1 MTPRGNDGSG
11 QLTMEALVATTAA
24 HVGLGDRI
32 FRNVVTLIL
41 GRGFGVVLSGAA
53 SILMARYLGSE
64 DLGRYGALYAYAGL
78 YGWLGTFGLESI
90 LAREASKERERAGSI
105 LLTGVVVSSAF
116 TVVATACAL
125 LLAPYF
131 GYRGELRLLLALA
144 AVDVLILNPLRLPG
158 IVFQV
163 DLRQWYGVGISLV
176 RQILWLAVLVTLAW
190 ARAGLIWVVIG
201 RACCSGF
208 EVALT
213 LFATYHRGFL
223 ARPWHFV
230 ASHAKEYARYGFP
243 IAVSTLAVGV
253 YHRIDQVMLHNM
265 ATDRVLGGYVA
276 AVNVTELFGLL
287 PVALMAS
294 VFPVLSQFANQSDR
308 FDHYLR
314 LSFRSMMAVV
324 FGVCAL
330 VSPLAKP
337 IMHLLYGAKFDGAAP
352 LLAALIWSEV
362 PVFFGVVIA
371 NGAVARN
378 LQRYLPFCTG
388 AGAIVNVAL
397 NLFLI
402 PRWGALGAA
411 WATNISYSLASIF
424 LFAAFA
430 PTRPMAATGLR
441 ISVAPFLLSLFI
453 TATFLV
459 RPLPFVYELLIIV
472 AVYALGAWMTRTV
485 QRSEVDRMLQLIGK
499 SFEFARPDAT

>member
-1 MTPRGNDGSG
+1 MTPQGNDSSG
-11 QLTMEALVATTAA
+11 QLTMEAPVATTA
-24 HVGLGDRI
+24 HVGLGDRV

-64 DLGRYGALYAYAGL
+64 ELGRYGALYAYAGL

-116 TVVATACAL
+116 TLLATACAL

-190 ARAGLIWVVIG
+190 AKAALIWVIVG
-201 RACCSGF
+201 RALCSGF

-223 ARPWHFV
+223 ARPWRFV

-243 IAVSTLAVGV
+243 IAVSTLAVGI

-287 PVALMAS
+287 PAALMAS
-294 VFPVLSQFANQSDR
+294 VFPILSQFAQQNDR
-308 FDHYLR
+308 FDHYLK

-324 FGVCAL
+324 FGVCAV
-330 VSPLAKP
+330 VSPLAGP

-362 PVFFGVVIA
+362 PVFFGVVA
-371 NGAVARN
+371 TNAVVARN

-388 AGAIVNVAL
+388 AGAVVNIVL

-402 PRWGALGAA
+402 PRWSALGAA
-411 WATNISYSLASIF
+411 WATNISYSLAAIF
-424 LFAAFA
+424 LLLAFA
-430 PTRPMAATGLR
+430 PTRSMALMGLR
-441 ISVAPFLLSLFI
+441 ISTAPFLLSLFI
-453 TATFLV
+453 VAIFLV
-459 RPLPFVYELLIIV
+459 WPLSLVYEIPIIV
-472 AVYALGAWMTRTV
+472 AVYALGAWMTGTV
-485 QRSEVDRMLQLIGK
+485 RRGEIERVRQLIGD
-499 SFEFARPDAT
+499 SFAFVGARAT